1 MKIGIIGLGIIGKA
15 NKAGF
20 EKEGHDISFHDT
32 KLDTSIED
40 VLNTNIIFICV
51 PTPSRPSG
59 ECDTSIVES
68 IIRDLFS
75 RKYNGVIAIRSTVVP
90 GFTYSMKEKFNTLK
104 ICFVPEFI
112 RERCA
117 EFDFILEQRLLAV
130 GTEDSFTFNTV
141 VQAHGSLPRNV
152 VQLKMHE
159 AELLKYYSN
168 LFAATRITF
177 ANAFYE
183 VCKKFDADYQKIKDA
198 YIKTGRVGDMYLEAS
213 EKMRGFGGMCLPKD
227 TRAFIKLIEN
237 LDLDLDIFKAIHKD
251 NSKFLTT
258 IFEGMREENE

>member
-20 EKEGHDISFHDT
+20 EKEGHEVSFHDI
-32 KLDTSIED
+32 KLNTSIND
-40 VLNTNIIFICV
+40 ILNSKVVFICV
-51 PTPSRPSG
+51 PTPSKENG

-68 IIRDLFS
+68 LVKDLSF
-75 RKYNGVIAIRSTVVP
+75 RKYSGLIAIRSTVVP
-90 GFTYSMKEKFNTLK
+90 GFTNLMKNKFNNIK

-130 GTEDSFTFNTV
+130 GTEDNNEFDIIV
-141 VQAHGSLPRNV
+141 KAHGSLPRNI
-152 VQLKMHE
+152 VQLRTHE
-159 AELLKYYSN
+159 AELLKYFSN
-168 LFAATRITF
+168 LYAATRITF

-183 VCKKFDADYQKIKDA
+183 VCKKFDANYSKIKEA
-198 YIKTGRVGDMYLEAS
+198 YVKTGRVGDNYLEAS
-213 EKMRGFGGMCLPKD
+213 ENMRGYGGMCLPKD

-237 LDLDLDIFKAIHKD
+237 LDLDLDIFKAIDKD

-258 IFEGMREENE
+258 IFEGMRGEND